1 MYPNT
6 KFTDVVKHGSYINV
20 DYTHGY
26 EHVKCNRCYKTFV
39 YNYIVFQ
46 GVNLCMQCVDS
57 VNRPKFDPNP
67 IIPLVT
73 MLTDIYNK
81 NQMNYINN
89 NDNII
94 KSKKVCQFKIL
105 DRVSTNDFKVLLNN
119 NTIIMDYKEIMDK
132 YWDHLSF
139 CDKEFFIQF
148 D

>member
-1 MYPNT
+1 MTPNLR
-6 KFTDVVKHGSYINV
+6 FIDVVKFGNYINI

-26 EHVKCNRCYKTFV
+26 EHVKCSRCYKTNI
-39 YNYIVFQ
+39 YNYITFQ
-46 GVNLCMQCVDS
+46 SVNLCMQCVDI
-57 VNRPKFDPNP
+57 VNRPDINPNP

-81 NQMNYINN
+81 DHYINN
-89 NDNII
+89 HI
-94 KSKKVCQFKIL
+94 KSQKICQFKVL
-105 DRVSTNDFKVLLNN
+105 DRISTNDFKVLINN
-119 NTIIMDYKEIMDK
+119 NTTIMNYKEIMDK